1 MVAQG
6 GYRQMELLECW
17 GGSEEPRGGAD
28 KWLGRPGAF
37 FEGTGYEMDGG
48 VYLEVKGRS
57 TTISSVSV
65 PRKPLKTNSVV
76 AS

>member
-1 MVAQG
+1 MLGEEAKNHAAEPINGLG
-6 GYRQMELLECW
+6 GQVLFLE
-17 GGSEEPRGGAD
+17 
-28 KWLGRPGAF
+28 GR
-37 FEGTGYEMDGG
+37 EYEMDGG